1 MAGRGQGIVV
11 WSFVGLCEKEVSHFA
26 DSEEKLSSYT
36 ERGEKRGL
44 RGRIMLRRFFS
55 SLCRISWGRQK
66 TSNSDPQ
73 LKVGLVHEPGRWF
86 ERGKHHAQIK
96 RCTETCRGE
105 RKLVFSH
112 ILYCD
117 LDAVKKPN

>member
-44 RGRIMLRRFFS
+44 WGRIMLRRFFS
-55 SLCRISWGRQK
+55 SLCRISWARQK
-66 TSNSDPQ
+66 TSSSDPQ
-73 LKVGLVHEPGRWF
+73 LNVWLVQVNE
-86 ERGKHHAQIK
+86 
-96 RCTETCRGE
+96 
-105 RKLVFSH
+105 LV
-112 ILYCD
+112 
-117 LDAVKKPN
+117 